1 VDDVATEGGPRD
13 RAASVVVVDNDGALC
28 ELLRNR
34 LNDEPDL
41 VCAGLATTAEAAREL
56 IAERRPQVV
65 ILDFGLGRGV
75 DSIDLVAELVERS
88 PASQVLIWTKW
99 TDPSPERGEEILRK
113 VRALR
118 NGASD
123 WVAKGDGID
132 VLVERIREAV
142 RRGPPSRTSSTT
154 LSPIEASL
162 GALLALQGHAGSPVA
177 GTDDGLTP
185 AERRAAEATALGLER
200 GLKIDQVARTL
211 RISIQTLR
219 THLRSIYAKWQVH
232 AQAEFVAEARR
243 RGLMNGPDAGSGNSP
258 T

>member
-1 VDDVATEGGPRD
+1 MTTVATGGGTQEQP
-13 RAASVVVVDNDGALC
+13 ASVVVVDNDGALC

-34 LNDEPDL
+34 LNDEPGL
-41 VCAGLATTAEAAREL
+41 VCAGLATTAEDARTL
-56 IAERRPQVV
+56 VSERHPQVI

-75 DSIDLVAELVERS
+75 DSIDLVADFVAAS
-88 PASQVLIWTKW
+88 PRSQVLIWTKW
-99 TDPSPERGEEILRK
+99 TDPSPEHGEEILRK

-123 WVAKGDGID
+123 WVAKGDGLD
-132 VLVERIREAV
+132 TLVDRVRAAV
-142 RRGPPSRTSSTT
+142 RRGPPSRTGMTA

-162 GALLALQGHAGSPVA
+162 GTLLAMQGQSAPPAVA
-177 GTDDGLTP
+177 TDGGLTP
-185 AERRAAEATALGLER
+185 AERRAAEATAIGLER
-200 GLKIDQVARTL
+200 GLKIDQVAKTL
-211 RISIQTLR
+211 RVSIQTLR

-243 RGLMNGPDAGSGNSP
+243 RGLIGGRDSGNP

>member
-1 VDDVATEGGPRD
+1 VDDMNQS
-13 RAASVVVVDNDGALC
+13 ASVVVVDNDGALC

-41 VCAGLATTAEAAREL
+41 VCAGIATTAEEAREL
-56 IAERRPQVV
+56 VAEFRPGVV

-75 DSIDLVAELVERS
+75 DSIDLIAELVERS

-99 TDPSPERGEEILRK
+99 TDPSPEHGEEILRK

-132 VLVERIREAV
+132 TLVARVREAV
-142 RRGPPSRTSSTT
+142 RRGPPSRAGSTS

-162 GALLALQGHAGSPVA
+162 GALLALHGQAASPAASV
-177 GTDDGLTP
+177 DDGLTP

-200 GLKIDQVARTL
+200 GLKVDQVAKTL

-243 RGLMNGPDAGSGNSP
+243 RGLMNRHESGSANASS
-258 T
+258 

>member
-1 VDDVATEGGPRD
+1 MADQP
-13 RAASVVVVDNDGALC
+13 ASVVVVDNDGALC

-34 LNDEPDL
+34 INDEPGL
-41 VCAGLATTAEAAREL
+41 VCSGLATTAEEARDL
-56 IAERRPQVV
+56 IAERQPQVV

-99 TDPSPERGEEILRK
+99 TDPSPEHGEEILRK

-132 VLVERIREAV
+132 NLVERIREAV
-142 RRGPPSRTSSTT
+142 RRGPPSRTNSTA

-162 GALLALQGHAGSPVA
+162 GALLALHGHAGSPA
-177 GTDDGLTP
+177 AIADHGLTP
-185 AERRAAEATALGLER
+185 AELRAAEATALGLER

-243 RGLMNGPDAGSGNSP
+243 RGLMGKPDDGPENSRS
-258 T
+258 